1 MYFISLP
8 LLDLTGRFS
17 STYTERFDMIK
28 KSLLFQLCRKTV
40 IVGYLILLLD
50 LTWFSLYIAT
60 CYEASMKYID
70 ILAYSFRS
78 IFGAVNCILFT
89 LVFYTFFDH
98 EDYRSR
104 MRTAEVLNDE
114 TVERMENILANEEV
128 EISEEI
134 SVSTDHLTRK
144 QTEF

>member
-1 MYFISLP
+1 
-8 LLDLTGRFS
+8 
-17 STYTERFDMIK
+17 
-28 KSLLFQLCRKTV
+28 
-40 IVGYLILLLD
+40 
-50 LTWFSLYIAT
+50 
-60 CYEASMKYID
+60 
-70 ILAYSFRS
+70 
-78 IFGAVNCILFT
+78 
-89 LVFYTFFDH
+89 
-98 EDYRSR
+98 